1 MSYNVENVTF
11 YLNLYF
17 RKIFRLLDHVILLY
31 GTVLGMTSAILVFAF
46 NKVHFIINM
55 DLSKQL

>member
-1 MSYNVENVTF
+1 M
-11 YLNLYF
+11 
-17 RKIFRLLDHVILLY
+17 FRLIDHVILLY
-31 GTVLGMTSAILVFAF
+31 GTVLGMTLTILVFAF